1 MSRIAAQQSASTQR
15 SVQTREVTRRDWFIA
30 TVIGSAF
37 SLGVWHELLM
47 GGGIVGGDTYPYFF
61 PQKQIMEES
70 FAHGELPLWHDR
82 TGLGYPLHAES
93 QAGIL
98 YPTNQVLYRLLDINT
113 AYNISIMLHYA
124 LAFVFAWR
132 FCRCQKLSQPSSL
145 LAAMVFVYGWFPA
158 RLSLEWSIIGG
169 VWFPCC
175 LWLTDRLIHRPSRV
189 AGCVLALAF
198 GTHLLAGHF
207 TLAFITQLC
216 CLGYAVL
223 VGVTVG
229 RVSRPVQTPDVR
241 TGLESRPTVN
251 GLKAGSLVVA
261 AIIAGILVA
270 AVQLIPT
277 LELRQMSQRDGGH
290 AVFNPMYGHMPP
302 VYLSQL
308 VASWWYWHSPE
319 IVQSR
324 QMLQSPFL
332 MSSADT
338 NQVEAHL
345 YVGLIPLGLVMCLVQ
360 YAVRQRLRDTNW
372 KIWMLLSI
380 LAVIYGFGW
389 LVPVMK
395 HLPGFGFFM
404 GPARYT
410 IITTMGLAVV
420 AGLVLDSLLRR
431 KSPSLQF
438 VITALIAA
446 ITLPDL
452 LASGD
457 APVCDAQIVPTPPI
471 AGLPESWIAAEL
483 ARQPG
488 ARLLAPG
495 PNVGNLFG
503 VSCVPQYLGLGPA
516 EYFQDDALFDTIPV
530 DADSEFPAKG
540 DVLRMQNRG
549 ITHLL
554 TQEAIAKPSPD
565 LELVAAAPDSFL
577 NRVWARGNA
586 DCYLYRLTTATG
598 RVVSEPMAALTSFA
612 WGERRPSRQIFT
624 VSLTEDAVVVANEL
638 MFPGWQVKVD
648 DAEVVATT
656 SRGFQRSVQV
666 SAGQHT
672 IEWTYRPRSFTL
684 GASVSLATLV
694 LMGVTIFPRNHE
706 RNGASG
712 P

>member
-1 MSRIAAQQSASTQR
+1 MSHIAAQQSAAPQR
-15 SVQTREVTRRDWFIA
+15 FVLSREVTRRDWFVA
-30 TVIGSAF
+30 FVIGCAL

-61 PQKQIMEES
+61 PQKQIVADAFS
-70 FAHGELPLWHDR
+70 HGELPLWHDR

-93 QAGIL
+93 QAGIY
-98 YPTNQVLYRLLDINT
+98 YPSNQVLYRLLDINS
-113 AYNISIMLHYA
+113 AYNTSILLHYSM
-124 LAFVFAWR
+124 AFVFAWR
-132 FCRCQKLSQPSSL
+132 FCRCQMLSQQSAL

-175 LWLTDRLIHRPSRV
+175 LWLTDRLIKQPSRS
-189 AGCVLALAF
+189 AGCLLALAF

-223 VGVTVG
+223 VTACCRIRENSKRAGTLTSSATGVKSPAGV
-229 RVSRPVQTPDVR
+229 
-241 TGLESRPTVN
+241 
-251 GLKAGSLVVA
+251 LKAVSLVIA
-261 AIIAGILVA
+261 AIISGILLA

-290 AVFNPMYGHMPP
+290 SVFNPMYGHMPP

-324 QMLQSPFL
+324 QMMQYPFL

-345 YVGLIPLGLVMCLVQ
+345 YVGLIPLGLVLCLMQ
-360 YAVRQRLRDTNW
+360 FSVRQRLRDTNW
-372 KIWMLLSI
+372 KIWMLLSGI
-380 LAVIYGFGW
+380 AVIYGFGW

-410 IITTMGLAVV
+410 IITTMGLAIV
-420 AGLVLDSLLRR
+420 AGLVLDALLLR
-431 KSPSLQF
+431 KSRGVQF
-438 VITALIAA
+438 AVMILIAA

-471 AGLPESWIAAEL
+471 AGLSESWIAAEL
-483 ARQPG
+483 ARQPE

-530 DADSEFPAKG
+530 DADSEFPTKG
-540 DVLRMQNRG
+540 DALRMQDRG

-554 TQEAIAKPSPD
+554 TQEVIAKPSPD

-586 DCYLYRLTTATG
+586 DCYLYRLTSSAG
-598 RVVSEPMAALTSFA
+598 RIVAEPRTALTSFA
-612 WGERRPSRQIFT
+612 WVERRPSRHIFT
-624 VSLTEDAVVVANEL
+624 VSLTEDAVVAANEL

-648 DAEVVATT
+648 DAEVNATA
-656 SRGFQRSVQV
+656 SRGFRRSVQV

-672 IEWTYRPRSFTL
+672 IEWMYRPRSFML
-684 GASVSLATLV
+684 GLIVSLATLV
-694 LMGVTIFPRNHE
+694 IMGAIIFR
-706 RNGASG
+706 RCA
-712 P
+712 

>member
-1 MSRIAAQQSASTQR
+1 MSRVAALQSATPQR
-15 SVQTREVTRRDWFIA
+15 SSQMREVTKPDWCVAI
-30 TVIGSAF
+30 VIGCAL
-37 SLGVWHELLM
+37 SLGVWLELLM

-61 PQKQIMEES
+61 PQKLVMADA

-93 QAGIL
+93 QAGVF
-98 YPTNQVLYRLLDINT
+98 YPTNQILYRLFDINT
-113 AYNISIMLHYA
+113 AYNASIMLHYA

-132 FCRCQKLSQPSSL
+132 FCRCQKLSQLSSL

-175 LWLTDRLIHRPSRV
+175 LWLTDRLIRCQSRR
-189 AGCVLALAF
+189 AGCLLAIAF

-223 VGVTVG
+223 ATTVG
-229 RVSRPVQTPDVR
+229 RVSRPVQIPVNTIGLTSHPVTALNAVAMV
-241 TGLESRPTVN
+241 TG
-251 GLKAGSLVVA
+251 
-261 AIIAGILVA
+261 AISVGILLA

-308 VASWWYWHSPE
+308 IASWWYWHSPE

-324 QMLQSPFL
+324 QMLQFPFL
-332 MSSADT
+332 MSPADT

-345 YVGLIPLGLVMCLVQ
+345 SVGLIPLGLVFCLLQ
-360 YAVRQRLRDTNW
+360 YSVRRRLQDTNW
-372 KIWMLLSI
+372 QIWILLSGI
-380 LAVIYGFGW
+380 AVIYGFGW

-410 IITTMGLAVV
+410 IITTMGLAIV

-431 KSPSLQF
+431 KSSSMQF
-438 VITALIAA
+438 AITALIAA

-457 APVCDAQIVPTPPI
+457 TPVCDAQIVPTPPI
-471 AGLPESWIAAEL
+471 AGLPESWVAAEVAKDL
-483 ARQPG
+483 G

-516 EYFQDDALFDTIPV
+516 EYFQDDASFDTIPV
-530 DADSEFPAKG
+530 DADSEFPVNAE
-540 DVLRMQNRG
+540 VLRMRDRG

-554 TQEAIAKPSPD
+554 TQEAIAKLSRD
-565 LELVAAAPDSFL
+565 LDLAAAAPDSFL

-586 DCYLYRLTTATG
+586 TCYLYRLTSATG
-598 RVVSEPMAALTSFA
+598 RIVAEPKSALTSFT
-612 WGERRPSRQIFT
+612 WVERRPSRQVFT
-624 VSLTEDAVVVANEL
+624 VALSKNAVVTANEL

-648 DAEVVATT
+648 EADAVATS
-656 SRGFQRSVQV
+656 SRGFRRSVQV

-672 IEWTYRPRSFTL
+672 IEWTFRPRSFVL
-684 GASVSLATLV
+684 GAVVSGMMLIAV
-694 LMGVTIFPRNHE
+694 CVFGFSSR
-706 RNGASG
+706 R
-712 P
+712 

>member
-1 MSRIAAQQSASTQR
+1 MSRVAALQSATPQR
-15 SVQTREVTRRDWFIA
+15 SSQMREVTKPDWFVAI
-30 TVIGSAF
+30 VIGCAL
-37 SLGVWHELLM
+37 SLGVWHELLT

-61 PQKQIMEES
+61 PQKQIMADA

-93 QAGIL
+93 QAGIF
-98 YPTNQVLYRLLDINT
+98 YPTNQVLYRMFDINT
-113 AYNISIMLHYA
+113 AYNSSIVLHYA

-175 LWLTDRLIHRPSRV
+175 LWLTDRLISRPSRG
-189 AGCVLALAF
+189 AGCLLALAF

-223 VGVTVG
+223 VTVG
-229 RVSRPVQTPDVR
+229 RISRPVHVPVHTI
-241 TGLESRPTVN
+241 
-251 GLKAGSLVVA
+251 GLKSHSVTALNAGSLVTG
-261 AIIAGILVA
+261 AIAVGILLA

-277 LELRQMSQRDGGH
+277 LELRQLSQRDGGH

-308 VASWWYWHSPE
+308 IASWWYWHSPE

-324 QMLQSPFL
+324 QMLQFPFL
-332 MSSADT
+332 MSPADT

-345 YVGLIPLGLVMCLVQ
+345 YVGLIPLGLIFCLLQ
-360 YAVRQRLRDTNW
+360 YSVRQRLLDTNW
-372 KIWMLLSI
+372 KIWMLLSSV
-380 LAVIYGFGW
+380 AVVFGFGW

-410 IITTMGLAVV
+410 IITTMGLAIV

-431 KSPSLQF
+431 KSRSLQF

-452 LASGD
+452 LASGA

-471 AGLPESWIAAEL
+471 AGLSESWIAAEL

-516 EYFQDDALFDTIPV
+516 EYFQDDAVFDTIPA
-530 DADSEFPAKG
+530 DAGAEFPPNG
-540 DVLRMQNRG
+540 EVLRMRDRG

-554 TQEAIAKPSPD
+554 TQEAIAKPSSEI
-565 LELVAAAPDSFL
+565 ELVAAAPDSFL

-586 DCYLYRLTTATG
+586 ECYLYRLTSATG
-598 RVVSEPMAALTSFA
+598 RIVAQPEAALTSFA
-612 WGERRPSRQIFT
+612 WAEQRPSRQIFT
-624 VSLTEDAVVVANEL
+624 VTLAEDAVVTANEL

-648 DAEVVATT
+648 EVDAVATT
-656 SRGFQRSVQV
+656 SRGFRRSVQV
-666 SAGQHT
+666 SGGEHK
-672 IEWTYRPRSFTL
+672 IEWTYRPRSFML
-684 GASVSLATLV
+684 GVVISGMMLIAICVFGFSSRCRAT
-694 LMGVTIFPRNHE
+694 GVPK
-706 RNGASG
+706 
-712 P
+712 